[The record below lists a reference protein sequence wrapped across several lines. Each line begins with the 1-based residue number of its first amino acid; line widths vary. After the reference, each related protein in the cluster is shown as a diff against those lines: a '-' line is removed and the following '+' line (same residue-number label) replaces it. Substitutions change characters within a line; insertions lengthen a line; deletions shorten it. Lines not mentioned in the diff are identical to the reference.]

1 MRGGDTIGIPKKL
14 VFWVGVA
21 GAAIAAAMQSFNE
34 QKRDEHI
41 EDMERRISEL
51 ENKEEE
57 AE

>member
-1 MRGGDTIGIPKKL
+1 MGIPKQL
-14 VFWVGVA
+14 VFWAGVA
-21 GAAIAAAMQSFNE
+21 GAAIAAAMQNFNE

>member
-1 MRGGDTIGIPKKL
+1 MGIPKKL

-21 GAAIAAAMQSFNE
+21 GAALVAAMQSFNE